1 LFKTP
6 HVPLKLLFRSV
17 AIGVVGAVAS
27 GALAFAAAPLFDAV
41 GMYLT
46 PARLFLPAMVR
57 FIPSKLVYW
66 LVPDGGAPAG
76 VLLILVSAA
85 LFWAIIFG
93 VTYFACAKL
102 GRRRAAQRTT
112 TANS

>member
-1 LFKTP
+1 
-6 HVPLKLLFRSV
+6 VV
-17 AIGVVGAVAS
+17 ASVAS
-27 GALAFAAAPLFDAV
+27 GALAFVAAPLFDAV
-41 GMYLT
+41 GMYIT
-46 PARLFLPAMVR
+46 PAKLFLPVMVR

-93 VTYFACAKL
+93 VTYFACATV
-102 GRRRAAQRTT
+102 GRRNTARRTT

>member
-1 LFKTP
+1 LFKTF

-17 AIGVVGAVAS
+17 AVGVLAAVAF

-41 GMYLT
+41 GMYIM
-46 PARLFLPAMVR
+46 PANLFLPVLVR
-57 FIPSKLVYW
+57 FIPSKLLYW

-76 VLLILVSAA
+76 VLLILVSAT
-85 LFWAIIFG
+85 LFWAVIFG
-93 VTYFACAKL
+93 VTYFVCATL
-102 GRRRAAQRTT
+102 GRRRTAEGIT